1 MVNHKKN
8 IMESSKFIN
17 NSISYL
23 LTTSFKNSVK
33 KLVFEHSCDKID
45 GVTRDDINKISEKI
59 ESGQNMVDNSTEMLT
74 FKNDILY
81 ILIYVIKSALDH
93 YYADREQQTIY
104 IVCHKTHY
112 FYQKICKFLKD
123 VFKVK
128 ITEGCS
134 KFEFEEFKIIFT
146 NYDSRA
152 FIGMNINYLI
162 IEDDSY
168 GDTEKHNT
176 IHKIIESEY
185 PVISA
190 RYSGGRVILVEN
202 KMESTAYQL
211 LLNNALCYY
220 RSEVG
225 CSTNISLENPN
236 IVHCAN
242 YLGTVDVPV
251 EEIIKVYKDKC
262 SLEG

>member
-1 MVNHKKN
+1 MASYKNKN
-8 IMESSKFIN
+8 IMEPSKFIN
-17 NSISYL
+17 HSISYL

-45 GVTRDDINKISEKI
+45 EITRDDINKISEKI

-74 FKNDILY
+74 LKNDILY

-93 YYADREQQTIY
+93 YYADRERQTVY
-104 IVCHKTHY
+104 IVCNKTHY
-112 FYQKICKFLKD
+112 FYQRICKFLKD

-146 NYDSRA
+146 KYDSRT
-152 FIGMNINYLI
+152 FIGMNVNYLI

-168 GDTEKHNT
+168 GDTEKHNA

-185 PVISA
+185 PVISG
-190 RYSGGRVILVEN
+190 RYIGGRVILVEN

-211 LLNNALCYY
+211 LLNNALSYY
-220 RSEVG
+220 GSEVG
-225 CSTNISLENPN
+225 RSMNVDLENPN
-236 IVHCAN
+236 IVHCTSF
-242 YLGTVDVPV
+242 LGTIDVSV
-251 EEIIKVYKDKC
+251 EEIIKAYKEHLNK
-262 SLEG
+262 